1 MDLEASRRGVLII
14 TDDIGFATAATALS
28 SPDLAVSHAHAEEAM
43 ATARAGVADLLAID
57 TDSVVDAGA
66 LIAALSLVTRS
77 LVVAVAH
84 QAWPGSDAAS
94 AWLRAGADAVLPKPS
109 GTCSPSLAGADREA
123 YAEWFVA
130 LARSLRRDAP

>member
-1 MDLEASRRGVLII
+1 MASLLII
-14 TDDIGFATAATALS
+14 TEDSGFAAAAAALS
-28 SPDLAVSHAHAEEAM
+28 GPDLAVTHAHAEEAM
-43 ATARAGVADLLAID
+43 ATARADVPDVLAVD
-57 TDSVVDAGA
+57 TDSVVEAGA

-77 LVVAVAH
+77 IVVALAH
-84 QAWPGSDAAS
+84 QAWPGSDEAA

-109 GTCSPSLAGADREA
+109 GTASPSLAGADREA